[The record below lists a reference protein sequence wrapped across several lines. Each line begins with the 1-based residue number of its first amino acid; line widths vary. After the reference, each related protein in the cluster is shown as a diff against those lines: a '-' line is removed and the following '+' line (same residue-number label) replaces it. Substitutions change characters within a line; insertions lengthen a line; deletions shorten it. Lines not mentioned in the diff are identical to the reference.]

1 MATSTPIRRTVG
13 RPVLIHTAG
22 DPEAG
27 STLYAHITGI
37 RTVYRLERKIIATDA
52 GYEFNLTTGAQYPVG
67 DARFTFAD

>member
-1 MATSTPIRRTVG
+1 MTTSAPIRRTTG

-22 DPEAG
+22 DAEAG

-37 RTVYRLERKIIATDA
+37 HTVYRLERKIISTDA

-67 DARFTFAD
+67 DARFVFAD

>member
-1 MATSTPIRRTVG
+1 MTTSAPIRRTVG

-27 STLYAHITGI
+27 STLYARITGI
-37 RTVYRLERKIIATDA
+37 HTVYRLERKIISTDA

-67 DARFTFAD
+67 DARFVFAD